1 MQVGRPYYHS
11 AEAKVQKY
19 EIYLAAELSEILPN
33 LPITN
38 YTKQKIHKLFRYI
51 YWIEKHPRN
60 ILKPLNNI
68 TDIIHEILSQW
79 IMLFVIETLLKT
91 MQYCI
96 TLNIIL
102 PPARNMARFYV
113 VGLSSRSVYF
123 LIIYL
128 STYIISSHPMTG
140 NQ

>member
-1 MQVGRPYYHS
+1 MKYYLTFPS
-11 AEAKVQKY
+11 
-19 EIYLAAELSEILPN
+19 
-33 LPITN
+33 PITQN
-38 YTKQKIHKLFRYI
+38 KKSTNSRYI

-102 PPARNMARFYV
+102 PPARNMARFFV
-113 VGLSSRSVYF
+113 VGISSRTV
-123 LIIYL
+123 
-128 STYIISSHPMTG
+128 
-140 NQ
+140 